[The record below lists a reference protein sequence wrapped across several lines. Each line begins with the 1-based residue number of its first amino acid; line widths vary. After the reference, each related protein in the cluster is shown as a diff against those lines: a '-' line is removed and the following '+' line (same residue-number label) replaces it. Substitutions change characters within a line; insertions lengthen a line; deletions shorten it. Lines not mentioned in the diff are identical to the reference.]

1 MMLTCSKKISST
13 VANTWSCRTGMTGRI
28 IVTERQSCR
37 FMSKL
42 RDSAEAAFD
51 GLNLQGATI
60 AVGGFGLGGV
70 PETLLHALSRNDR
83 ARDLTVISLT
93 AGTDELGVGQLI
105 RAGKV
110 RRLIAAYV
118 VRTYM

>member
-1 MMLTCSKKISST
+1 
-13 VANTWSCRTGMTGRI
+13 
-28 IVTERQSCR
+28 VTERQSCR